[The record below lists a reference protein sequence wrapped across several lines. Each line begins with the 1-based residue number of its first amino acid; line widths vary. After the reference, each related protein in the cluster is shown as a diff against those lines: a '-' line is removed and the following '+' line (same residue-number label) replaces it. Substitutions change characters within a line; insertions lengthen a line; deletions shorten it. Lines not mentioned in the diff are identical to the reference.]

1 MFNFLLLKKCSN
13 HCRYFELLIKKC
25 SAHHKYTLQL
35 DKKYVV
41 DLTNNKC
48 KLTSCNY
55 NQSFMH
61 SASSMLP
68 LKSHPNNLS
77 YLYLFSK
84 FASHLQSQQS
94 QALHTIGFLS
104 LFKSPQKIK
113 SCNGIAHPLVTQPFR
128 SLHTPVKESSVW
140 VYFMILIRP
149 LSKVVAIVFGRSFRK
164 WWKSLPPN
172 KRKLFMESLQKN
184 KYKILFFTSVLTG
197 LSYYF
202 YYSHL
207 EENPLTRKQRF
218 ILFTQDQIMQLAD
231 IELEAQMMLF
241 GDKIL
246 NPSHPVYKRVSR
258 VAHAIIK
265 ASKDMKG
272 IPNMK
277 WSITVINDPDVRNAF
292 VLPDGK
298 MFIFTGMIAECSNDD
313 QLAIIMTHEMAHALL
328 SHMTLL
334 EAGETG
340 PTEENIRE
348 WLNGENGGPGY
359 QIQTGE
365 KIAPDVLSPTTTNQN
380 TDEEELQPLSKSK
393 LSSAR
398 EALYI
403 LIGVIDLTSDPE
415 LQPFYRHFRTA
426 CEIICWGAK
435 SVPTLGK
442 AEPIAAFDA
451 EFQGVGNLFKS
462 ASVEKLAKTTSFE
475 IKNYLQNYAHSNIPT
490 FAVILARRNSTP
502 HINTAV
508 ATHLAHGKQDGERL
522 VSSVVECRS
531 GREKD
536 REATLPQ
543 SAHDDM
549 RYIIPGTAHTLPL
562 YHDSIRHQRQVSDDQ
577 ASSSPM

>member
-1 MFNFLLLKKCSN
+1 MFNLLLLKKCSN
-13 HCRYFELLIKKC
+13 HCRYFELLIKKGF
-25 SAHHKYTLQL
+25 AHYKYTLQL
-35 DKKYVV
+35 DKKYVL

-77 YLYLFSK
+77 SLYLFSK
-84 FASHLQSQQS
+84 FASHFQSQQS
-94 QALHTIGFLS
+94 QELHTVGFS
-104 LFKSPQKIK
+104 SPFKSPQKIE
-113 SCNGIAHPLVTQPFR
+113 SCNNLSNGIAHPLVTQPFR

-172 KRKLFMESLQKN
+172 KRKLFMEALKKN
-184 KYKILFFTSVLTG
+184 KYKILFYTSVLTG

-218 ILFTQDQIMQLAD
+218 ILFTQDQIMQLAA

-258 VAHAIIK
+258 VAHAIIR

-277 WSITVINDPDVRNAF
+277 WSITVINDPAVRNAF

-334 EAGETG
+334 EGCEPE

-348 WLNGENGGPGY
+348 WLNGEDGDPGY
-359 QIQTGE
+359 QIQTE
-365 KIAPDVLSPTTTNQN
+365 EEIAPDVLSSTTTDQN
-380 TDEEELQPLSKSK
+380 TDNEEELQPLSKSK
-393 LSSAR
+393 LSTN
-398 EALYI
+398 ETYKPI
-403 LIGVIDLTSDPE
+403 PE
-415 LQPFYRHFRTA
+415 LLNKMVEMFTA
-426 CEIICWGAK
+426 ISNHMDERKKDLPPANNYSKHLLVTHLIIVLAEQLSNVQLIEMFLLLALIVIWAVLPDGAAILSQFISHK
-435 SVPTLGK
+435 FV
-442 AEPIAAFDA
+442 
-451 EFQGVGNLFKS
+451 
-462 ASVEKLAKTTSFE
+462 
-475 IKNYLQNYAHSNIPT
+475 T
-490 FAVILARRNSTP
+490 FAIHLPFSRKLELEADIVGLDLAARLANALVVLSST
-502 HINTAV
+502 AE
-508 ATHLAHGKQDGERL
+508 DGEIEVRI
-522 VSSVVECRS
+522 SV
-531 GREKD
+531 G
-536 REATLPQ
+536 
-543 SAHDDM
+543 
-549 RYIIPGTAHTLPL
+549 
-562 YHDSIRHQRQVSDDQ
+562 
-577 ASSSPM
+577 